1 VGVGVQR
8 YKYQSASDS
17 GIATSGLIY
26 MHKYIY
32 TEKKMN
38 KHTYIHIYV
47 YMYIHTRA
55 EAKAGLRRGTTILR
69 DVSAAA
75 AAYIS
80 M

>member
-1 VGVGVQR
+1 
-8 YKYQSASDS
+8 
-17 GIATSGLIY
+17 
-26 MHKYIY
+26 
-32 TEKKMN
+32 MN